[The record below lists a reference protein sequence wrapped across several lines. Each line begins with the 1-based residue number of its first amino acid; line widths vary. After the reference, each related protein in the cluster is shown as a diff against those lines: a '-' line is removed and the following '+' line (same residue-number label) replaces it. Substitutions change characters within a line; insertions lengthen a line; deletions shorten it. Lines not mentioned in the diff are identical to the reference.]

1 MTEAKG
7 DSAPTFAVEVN
18 NMCFDYRQKKNV
30 LKNVSLKLQP
40 GSRCLLVGDNGAGT
54 FSFPP
59 FSLSC
64 THELTPTPPTGK
76 TTLLR
81 ILGGKHHIPAK
92 QCKVLGRESM
102 FSSELNF
109 LRSYLGGL
117 RTCPIAH

>member
-59 FSLSC
+59 LSLFL
-64 THELTPTPPTGK
+64 THHQTHTNQPQVKRPYFE
-76 TTLLR
+76 
-81 ILGGKHHIPAK
+81 
-92 QCKVLGRESM
+92 
-102 FSSELNF
+102 F
-109 LRSYLGGL
+109 LVVNITYPQNSVKYSDVRVCS
-117 RTCPIAH
+117 AAS